1 MWLVQRRQS
10 RANIWIITDWADID
24 FLEKGEMN
32 LIWGSSSL
40 ADLFC
45 HFLGGVLKSFRIG
58 NFGQRTLNFHGV

>member
-1 MWLVQRRQS
+1 M
-10 RANIWIITDWADID
+10 ITDWADID
-24 FLEKGEMN
+24 FLEKGEMI
-32 LIWGSSSL
+32 LILVSSSP